1 MEEGI
6 FYKRGSKSDFAGAD
20 MLPNGED
27 IPRIIITDIRFH
39 ETITVN
45 GRPDKERWTAHFAE
59 NPFCNKP
66 FLLNATNKAR
76 IAKAFWN
83 TPVEDGTPCAGRINL
98 LHNIAVRLT
107 SEIAKDV
114 ANGGETLGLRISKYA
129 AASDEEMNQWLIEHG
144 FKVAPAAP
152 AKKKVVT
159 EDKIQ
164 KTIDWAKEKG
174 MTFEQVAER
183 FEFADET
190 VAIAVQD
197 GLTPAAPA
205 QPEPTDNDL
214 PE

>member
-27 IPRIIITDIRFH
+27 IPRIIIKDIRFH

-45 GRPDKERWTAHFAE
+45 GRPDKERWTAHFAD

-129 AASDEEMNQWLIEHG
+129 AASDEEMNQWLIDHG
-144 FKVAPAAP
+144 FKQAPAAP
-152 AKKKVVT
+152 AKKMIT
-159 EDKIQ
+159 EDVLE
-164 KTIDWAKEKG
+164 KTVAWAKEKG

-183 FEFADET
+183 FTFADET
-190 VAIAVQD
+190 IENAVHD
-197 GLTPAAPA
+197 ALTPAAQSPDPA
-205 QPEPTDNDL
+205 PADNDL